1 MILED
6 FEVFKV
12 VYLLFTIREIVI
24 ALAWYVVY
32 PKKELSLYPI
42 LFLQMFRIIC
52 YSISKV

>member
-6 FEVFKV
+6 IEGFKV
-12 VYLLFTIREIVI
+12 VYFLFTIREIVI

-52 YSISKV
+52 

>member
-24 ALAWYVVY
+24 ALA
-32 PKKELSLYPI
+32 
-42 LFLQMFRIIC
+42 
-52 YSISKV
+52 